1 MWIPSRVTK
10 ADTLPRPNPCPMS
23 PPGLDH
29 VERSIRDW
37 NLTRQLTSLPC
48 GVEPPVVVTGVTV
61 VDVKVAKMGDDGPEA
76 M

>member
-23 PPGLDH
+23 PPKLNH

-61 VDVKVAKMGDDGPEA
+61 VDVEVAEMGDDGPKA

>member
-1 MWIPSRVTK
+1 
-10 ADTLPRPNPCPMS
+10 MS

-61 VDVKVAKMGDDGPEA
+61 VDVEVAETGDDGPEA